1 MSDLDS
7 ALAKGAAGERLDRDE
22 ALAVASVTTPN
33 DLHRLGAAA
42 LANRNRR
49 FGGKA
54 SYVYNLQVNPT
65 NLCEGGCRFC
75 RYAARPGD
83 DHAYVLSEEEIL
95 ARVER
100 ARPREV
106 HIVGGLSPVWGFSR
120 SCDLVREL
128 RRCWSDIFIKG
139 FTAVEIDWF
148 ARQEECTSLE
158 ILQRLQEA
166 GLDGLPGGGAEI
178 FSPAMRARLCPEKLS
193 ADGWL
198 TIHRQAHQLGLTSNA
213 TMLYGCGESPAERVD
228 HLLALRRLQ
237 DSSGGFACFIPLAF
251 QSPSQSSGQ
260 ERPSAL
266 QSLAVIGLARLVIDS
281 IPHIKAYWPMIG
293 LETAAAALSWGAD
306 DLDGTI
312 GEERIAHAAGA
323 TSPQAMA
330 AEQMVAT
337 IRSAG
342 FEPVERDG
350 RFSPLEPV

>member
-1 MSDLDS
+1 MSHLDA

-22 ALAVASVTTPN
+22 ALAVASVTSP
-33 DLHRLGAAA
+33 DDIYRLGAAA

-49 FGGKA
+49 FGGTA
-54 SYVYNLQVNPT
+54 SYICNLQVNPT

-75 RYAARPGD
+75 RYGARPGD
-83 DHAYVLSEEEIL
+83 DHAYVLSEEEIF
-95 ARVER
+95 ARVEQ

-120 SCDLVREL
+120 SCKLVREL
-128 RRCWSDIFIKG
+128 RRRWPEIFIKG

-148 ARQEECTSLE
+148 ACQEGCTSLE
-158 ILQRLQEA
+158 VLKRLQQA
-166 GLDGLPGGGAEI
+166 GLDSLPGGGAEI
-178 FSPAMRARLCPEKLS
+178 FSPAMRARLCPDKLS

-198 TIHRQAHQLGLTSNA
+198 AIHRQAHQLGLSSNA
-213 TMLYGCGESPAERVD
+213 TMLYGCSESPAERVD

-237 DSSGGFACFIPLAF
+237 ETSGGFACFIPLAF
-251 QSPSQSSGQ
+251 QSPSRDPGQ
-260 ERPSAL
+260 ERPSPM
-266 QSLAVIGLARLVIDS
+266 QSLAVIGLARLVLDS

-293 LETAAAALSWGAD
+293 LETAAVALSWGAD

-323 TSPQAMA
+323 SSPRAMA
-330 AEQMVAT
+330 QEQMVAT

-350 RFSPLEPV
+350 RFFPLEPV